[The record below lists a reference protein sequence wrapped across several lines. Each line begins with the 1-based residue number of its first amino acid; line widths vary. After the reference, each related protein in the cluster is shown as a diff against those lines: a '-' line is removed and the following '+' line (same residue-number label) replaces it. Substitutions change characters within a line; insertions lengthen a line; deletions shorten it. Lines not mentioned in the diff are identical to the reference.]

1 MQMIDKVCFF
11 VGGNCVINEDA
22 DVCDAGY
29 EHCSPGHAYGPSIR
43 DYVLIHIVKSGKG
56 IFCAENT
63 TYHLSKN
70 KAFVIRPDTL
80 HSYTADTSDPWHYL
94 WVGFR
99 GKGAGA
105 LCEKAFGQTECVF
118 DVDADL
124 AFELERILIEKDD
137 EIKTIFSL
145 TGFIYRLLG
154 SIYARRHPAPA
165 RPDIVRSALRFIE
178 NNYFR
183 PFSIAWLA
191 NELGMSRAHF
201 TTVFS
206 AAMNV
211 SPYLYLTGYRISK
224 AQKLL
229 LEQRE
234 LSVTDIAFAV
244 GFSSVERF
252 SEMFKKYTGLS
263 PLRYRRTAAAE
274 EFSLA
279 ARQ

>member
-56 IFCAENT
+56 IFCAGNT

-105 LCEKAFGQTECVF
+105 LCEKALVKRN
-118 DVDADL
+118 A
-124 AFELERILIEKDD
+124 
-137 EIKTIFSL
+137 SL
-145 TGFIYRLLG
+145 TLTPI
-154 SIYARRHPAPA
+154 SHSNW
-165 RPDIVRSALRFIE
+165 SA
-178 NNYFR
+178 
-183 PFSIAWLA
+183 S
-191 NELGMSRAHF
+191 
-201 TTVFS
+201 
-206 AAMNV
+206 
-211 SPYLYLTGYRISK
+211 
-224 AQKLL
+224 
-229 LEQRE
+229 
-234 LSVTDIAFAV
+234 
-244 GFSSVERF
+244 
-252 SEMFKKYTGLS
+252 
-263 PLRYRRTAAAE
+263 
-274 EFSLA
+274 
-279 ARQ
+279 

>member
-29 EHCSPGHAYGPSIR
+29 EHCSPGHTYGPSIR

-56 IFCAENT
+56 IFCAGNT

-145 TGFIYRLLG
+145 TGFIYRLLRAPPPC
-154 SIYARRHPAPA
+154 SRAARYRQKCAQIHRKQLLPPLQHRLA
-165 RPDIVRSALRFIE
+165 RKRTGHEPSALYHGVLRRDE
-178 NNYFR
+178 C
-183 PFSIAWLA
+183 LA
-191 NELGMSRAHF
+191 LSLSHRI
-201 TTVFS
+201 
-206 AAMNV
+206 
-211 SPYLYLTGYRISK
+211 PYLQSAKTAPGTAGTLRHRHRFCRRIFVRRTLQRNVQKIYRSFPS
-224 AQKLL
+224 A
-229 LEQRE
+229 
-234 LSVTDIAFAV
+234 
-244 GFSSVERF
+244 
-252 SEMFKKYTGLS
+252 LS
-263 PLRYRRTAAAE
+263 PHCRRRRVFPSRPTIA
-274 EFSLA
+274 
-279 ARQ
+279 